1 MSTAGRLAAYA
12 AVLILLFTGAWATGV
27 AVGPVTDTSAT
38 QPAGPGST
46 TETPGSDPNHASEHG
61 HGDTGAADP
70 GVPNRGP
77 TGQEPVAA
85 VESLGL
91 SSTQAGYTFAVQNT
105 SFGLGRPGELAFT
118 ISGPDGRPVTSYADA
133 HHGPMQV
140 AVVRRDAAGFQ
151 HLQPALG
158 ADGVWRAPLTLPGG
172 GVWRAYADFAP
183 TDGPPLVLGTDLFV
197 QGDFT
202 PFRFADSRTFDVDGY
217 QVRLDGN
224 LVPGTQSQIY
234 ATVSRNGT
242 PVLDLEPYL
251 GAFGHLAVLRQGDLA
266 YLRVQPITSSTPGP
280 TDRAGPGTAFTVDVP
295 SAGSYRL
302 FVEFVHGGVTRTAEF
317 SVSTPEGSR

>member
-1 MSTAGRLAAYA
+1 MNTAGRLAAYA

-27 AVGPVTDTSAT
+27 AVGPVTDTAAT
-38 QPAGPGST
+38 RQD
-46 TETPGSDPNHASEHG
+46 TPGTPAVRAPGHDPNHDDEHG
-61 HGDTGAADP
+61 PPTDN

-77 TGQEPVAA
+77 TGGEPVAG

-91 SSTQAGYTFAVQNT
+91 SATQAGYTFTVANT
-105 SFGLGRPGELAFT
+105 TFGLGRPGELAFT
-118 ISGPDGRPVTSYADA
+118 ISGPDGRPVTAYADA
-133 HHGPMQV
+133 HHGPLQV
-140 AVVRRDAAGFQ
+140 VVVRRDAAGFQ
-151 HLQPALG
+151 HLQPTLG

-183 TDGPPLVLGTDLFV
+183 ADGPPLTLGTDLFV

-234 ATVSRNGT
+234 ATVSRGGA

-280 TDRAGPGTAFTVDVP
+280 ADRAGPGTAFTVDVP

-302 FVEFVHGGVTRTAEF
+302 FVEFRHDGVTRTAEF

>member
-91 SSTQAGYTFAVQNT
+91 SSTQAA
-105 SFGLGRPGELAFT
+105 
-118 ISGPDGRPVTSYADA
+118 
-133 HHGPMQV
+133 
-140 AVVRRDAAGFQ
+140 
-151 HLQPALG
+151 PAS
-158 ADGVWRAPLTLPGG
+158 WP
-172 GVWRAYADFAP
+172 
-183 TDGPPLVLGTDLFV
+183 
-197 QGDFT
+197 
-202 PFRFADSRTFDVDGY
+202 
-217 QVRLDGN
+217 
-224 LVPGTQSQIY
+224 
-234 ATVSRNGT
+234 
-242 PVLDLEPYL
+242 
-251 GAFGHLAVLRQGDLA
+251 
-266 YLRVQPITSSTPGP
+266 
-280 TDRAGPGTAFTVDVP
+280 
-295 SAGSYRL
+295 
-302 FVEFVHGGVTRTAEF
+302 
-317 SVSTPEGSR
+317 